1 MLMTKIEID
10 LTDVVDY
17 DSLSDSIIENLS
29 EDIHKSNPDWW
40 AEKVCKP
47 MQEDL
52 KKLLDDKELIQNSI
66 AQVLID
72 YVGFDYIRD
81 SVDRTVSSYVKATV
95 REKMKDFDVTI
106 TRRLTDYD

>member
-1 MLMTKIEID
+1 MAKLELDINKILD
-10 LTDVVDY
+10 F

-29 EDIHKSNPDWW
+29 EDIHKANPEWW

-47 MQEDL
+47 MQEEL
-52 KKLLDDKELIQNSI
+52 KKLLEDRKLMQDSI
-66 AQVLID
+66 TQLLED

-81 SVDRTVSSYVKATV
+81 NVDRAISEQVKAV
-95 REKMKDFDVTI
+95 IREKMQDFDVSI

>member
-1 MLMTKIEID
+1 MTKIEID

-29 EDIHKSNPDWW
+29 EDIHHSNPDWW

-47 MQEDL
+47 MQEEL
-52 KKLLDDKELIQNSI
+52 KKLLEDKELVQNSI
-66 AQVLID
+66 AQLLED
-72 YVGFDYIRD
+72 YVGCGYIRNK
-81 SVDRTVSSYVKATV
+81 VDDAISEQVKATV
-95 REKMKDFDVTI
+95 REKMKDFDVAI

>member
-1 MLMTKIEID
+1 MTKLEID
-10 LTDVVDY
+10 LKDVVDY

-29 EDIHKSNPDWW
+29 EDIHSANPEWW

-52 KKLLDDKELIQNSI
+52 KKLLKNKELIQNSI
-66 AQVLID
+66 VQLLTD
-72 YVGFDYIRD
+72 YVGYDYIRD
-81 SVDRTVSSYVKATV
+81 AVDKAINKQVQAVV
-95 REKMKDFDVTI
+95 RDKLKDFDVTI

>member
-1 MLMTKIEID
+1 MTKIEID

-47 MQEDL
+47 MQEEL
-52 KKLLDDKELIQNSI
+52 KKLLEDKELMRDSI
-66 AQVLID
+66 AQLLED
-72 YVGFDYIRD
+72 YVGCGYIRNK
-81 SVDRTVSSYVKATV
+81 VDDAISEQVKATV
-95 REKMKDFDVTI
+95 REKMKDFDVAI